1 MDEPGTRPE
10 TPPLAPPAMP
20 PVVPPVMPPVLPPM
34 APPVVPPVIPPTAR
48 RNTPRSSPP
57 PPKSPIRPLIALGLA
72 VIALAASIG
81 WQWSDARRLR
91 DQRNS
96 ALALLD
102 ADSTVLKSAA
112 VVALRVSDSL
122 AIQLGGRASLDSA
135 ANLPFIVI
143 SIADNRLWYR
153 RGDEVLFETRVAT
166 GSGKFLEKAGAPG
179 EQWKFETP
187 RGRLVVQR
195 KDVDPAWVPPDWH
208 YVEAAQKKDLEL
220 LRLEH
225 GMTVPAAAGGVVTI
239 SGVNVVTRFP
249 DGREVPFEVKD
260 GQEIRVGNKLIVPP
274 FGTNQRRY
282 VGVLGA
288 NRLYLGDGYGIHG
301 TDSPTSIGRSV
312 SHGCIRVRNEDIETL
327 FRIVPV
333 GTPVY
338 VY

>member
-1 MDEPGTRPE
+1 M
-10 TPPLAPPAMP
+10 L
-20 PVVPPVMPPVLPPM
+20 
-34 APPVVPPVIPPTAR
+34 
-48 RNTPRSSPP
+48 
-57 PPKSPIRPLIALGLA
+57 
-72 VIALAASIG
+72 LAAAVG
-81 WQWSDARRLR
+81 WQWSDVARLRAARADARR
-91 DQRNS
+91 
-96 ALALLD
+96 ALA
-102 ADSTVLKSAA
+102 ADSA
-112 VVALRVSDSL
+112 ALREASGLAQRVTDSL
-122 AIQLGGRASLDSA
+122 SAQLGGRAAIDSA

-166 GSGKFLEKAGAPG
+166 GSGKFLEKAGATG

-195 KDVDPAWVPPDWH
+195 KDIDPAWVPPDWH
-208 YVEAAQKKDLEL
+208 YVEAAQKKRLEL
-220 LRLEH
+220 LRLER
-225 GMTVPAAAGGVVTI
+225 GMTVPAAGGGVVTI
-239 SGVNVVTRFP
+239 SGANVVTRYP

-260 GQEIRVGNKLIVPP
+260 GQEIRVGDKLIVPP

-301 TDSPTSIGRSV
+301 TDAPSSIGRSV